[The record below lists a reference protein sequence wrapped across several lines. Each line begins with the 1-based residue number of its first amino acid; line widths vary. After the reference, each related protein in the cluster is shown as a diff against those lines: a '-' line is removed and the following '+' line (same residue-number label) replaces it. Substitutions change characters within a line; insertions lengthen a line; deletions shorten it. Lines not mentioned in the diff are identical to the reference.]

1 MTKKARILVID
12 DEKSMVENLTVLLRQ
27 QDFDV
32 LTALGGPEGLE
43 TFEEESPDLVLTD
56 VRMPRMDGVE
66 LLQEIRDRSPDTPVV
81 LMTAQASLQSAIQ
94 AVNLGATHYIQKPF
108 ENEELLAV
116 LRRSLE
122 WGETRRE
129 NRGLKQELQKREAK
143 EALRPVGKTPEF
155 EDALEMAETV
165 ADSDSTVMIRG
176 ESGTGKEVFA
186 RYIHSLSPRGDRR
199 FVSLNCAAL
208 PENLLESELF
218 GHKKGAFTG
227 AERDKEG
234 LFVAASG
241 GTFFL
246 DEVGEMAPS
255 TQVKLLRVLQQRE
268 VVPVGA
274 TEPVQVDVRLIA
286 ATNRDLEQD
295 IKEGRFREDLYY
307 RLNVI
312 SLELPPLRDREDDI
326 PLLAEHLLERLAE
339 DRDETP
345 KKVSADAM
353 EILREYTWP
362 GNVRELENVLERAVV
377 LTEKNTV
384 KPDVLPEKLSE
395 PAPEPVVSEKP
406 PANPTLEVIE
416 RAYIE
421 HVLRA
426 EDGNRTRA
434 AETLGIDPSTLYRK
448 INRYDMDV

>member
-1 MTKKARILVID
+1 MSDEGKILVID
-12 DEKSMVENLTVLLRQ
+12 DEQSMVENLTVLLERQ
-27 QDFDV
+27 GFEV
-32 LTALGGPEGLE
+32 VGALSGEEGLE
-43 TFEEESPDLVLTD
+43 KFEEDGADLVLSD
-56 VRMPRMDGVE
+56 VRMPKMDGVE
-66 LLQEIRDRSPDTPVV
+66 VLEAVRDRSPDTPVV
-81 LMTAQASLQSAIQ
+81 LMTAQASLQSAIR

-116 LRRSLE
+116 LRRSMD
-122 WGETRRE
+122 WGEMKRE
-129 NRGLKQELQKREAK
+129 NRGLKEEIKKHEAREAF
-143 EALRPVGKTPEF
+143 RPVGKA
-155 EDALEMAETV
+155 EDFVKSLEMAESV
-165 ADSDSTVMIRG
+165 ADSQSTIMIRG

-186 RYIHSLSPRGDRR
+186 RYIHSLSDRSENR

-227 AERDKEG
+227 AESDKEG

-246 DEVGEMAPS
+246 DEVGEMAPA

-268 VVPVGA
+268 VVPVGS
-274 TEPVQVDVRLIA
+274 TDPVQVDVRLIA

-295 IKEGRFREDLYY
+295 IQEGRFREDLYY

-312 SLELPPLRDREDDI
+312 SLELPPLRDRTDDI
-326 PLLAEHLLERLAE
+326 PLLAEFFLERLAE
-339 DRDETP
+339 DRDEEP
-345 KKVSADAM
+345 RKVSEDAL
-353 EILREYTWP
+353 EVLAGYPWP

-377 LTEKNTV
+377 LTDRGAI
-384 KPDVLPEKLSE
+384 KPGDLPDKLTE
-395 PAPEPVVSEKP
+395 PRPEPVVQDKP
-406 PANPTLEVIE
+406 PANPSLEVIE

-448 INRYDMDV
+448 IKRYEIEA

>member
-1 MTKKARILVID
+1 MSDEGRILVID
-12 DEKSMVENLTVLLRQ
+12 DEQSMVENLTVLLERQ
-27 QDFDV
+27 GFEV
-32 LTALGGPEGLE
+32 LGALSGQEGLDL
-43 TFEEESPDLVLTD
+43 FEEEGADLVLSD
-56 VRMPRMDGVE
+56 VRMPKMDGVE
-66 LLQEIRDRSPDTPVV
+66 VLEAVRDRSPDTPVV
-81 LMTAQASLQSAIQ
+81 LMTAQASLQSAIR

-116 LRRSLE
+116 LRRSMD
-122 WGETRRE
+122 WGEIKRE
-129 NRGLKQELQKREAK
+129 NRGLKKEIQKHEAREAF
-143 EALRPVGKTPEF
+143 RPVGKSEGF
-155 EDALEMAETV
+155 VKALEMAESV
-165 ADSDSTVMIRG
+165 ADSESTIMIRG

-186 RYIHSLSPRGDRR
+186 RYIHSLSGRSDQR

-227 AERDKEG
+227 AESDKEG

-246 DEVGEMAPS
+246 DEVGEMAPA

-268 VVPVGA
+268 VVPVGS
-274 TEPVQVDVRLIA
+274 TEPEQVDVRLVA

-295 IKEGRFREDLYY
+295 IQEGRFREDLYY

-312 SLELPPLRDREDDI
+312 SLELPPLRDRTDDI
-326 PLLAEHLLERLAE
+326 PLLAEFFLERLAE
-339 DRDETP
+339 DRGEEP
-345 KKVSADAM
+345 KTVSDDAV
-353 EILREYTWP
+353 EVLAGYPWP

-377 LTEKNTV
+377 LIDRDTIQPGDLPDKLTE
-384 KPDVLPEKLSE
+384 PR
-395 PAPEPVVSEKP
+395 PEPVVRDEP

-448 INRYDMDV
+448 IKRYDLDV